1 MTLEKKPSEAG
12 HRIAAQDQSSKP
24 SSEDGAKEKVI
35 EEIVRDA
42 DLKKFDPELE
52 EVIHPPKPAEDE

>member
-1 MTLEKKPSEAG
+1 MESPKKPDPLSDEQ
-12 HRIAAQDQSSKP
+12 R
-24 SSEDGAKEKVI
+24 AKEKKV

-52 EVIHPPKPAEDE
+52 EVVYPSEPAEDE